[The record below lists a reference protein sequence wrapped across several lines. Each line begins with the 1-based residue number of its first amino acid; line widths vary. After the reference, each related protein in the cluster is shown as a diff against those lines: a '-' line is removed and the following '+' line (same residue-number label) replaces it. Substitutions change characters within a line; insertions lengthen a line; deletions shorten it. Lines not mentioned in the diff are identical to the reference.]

1 MLTAKP
7 TDKDDF
13 EAFFRANYSKAYF
26 LALSLLHD
34 EEASR
39 DVVSDAFEQM
49 ISIGETDEGNNK
61 CNASYLLT
69 MVRNKSLNHM
79 RRQQSF
85 SRYANI

>member
-7 TDKDDF
+7 TDNDDF

-39 DVVSDAFEQM
+39 DARVERQKNYRTHKPRTVIFY
-49 ISIGETDEGNNK
+49 TNPK
-61 CNASYLLT
+61 
-69 MVRNKSLNHM
+69 NHPCPCPM
-79 RRQQSF
+79 S
-85 SRYANI
+85 

>member
-1 MLTAKP
+1 MLTAKQ
-7 TDKDDF
+7 TDNDDF

-49 ISIGETDEGNNK
+49 IR
-61 CNASYLLT
+61 AP
-69 MVRNKSLNHM
+69 R
-79 RRQQSF
+79 
-85 SRYANI
+85 

>member
-7 TDKDDF
+7 TDNDDF

-39 DVVSDAFEQM
+39 DVVSDAFEMLARVERQKDYRTLKPRTV
-49 ISIGETDEGNNK
+49 IFYTNPK
-61 CNASYLLT
+61 
-69 MVRNKSLNHM
+69 NHPCPCPM
-79 RRQQSF
+79 S
-85 SRYANI
+85 

>member
-1 MLTAKP
+1 
-7 TDKDDF
+7 
-13 EAFFRANYSKAYF
+13 
-26 LALSLLHD
+26 
-34 EEASR
+34 
-39 DVVSDAFEQM
+39 M

>member
-7 TDKDDF
+7 TDNDDF

-39 DVVSDAFEQM
+39 DVVSSVKK
-49 ISIGETDEGNNK
+49 IT
-61 CNASYLLT
+61 
-69 MVRNKSLNHM
+69 VRINHV
-79 RRQQSF
+79 Q
-85 SRYANI
+85 